1 MIADVL
7 THLGAGFEKTIE
19 SYKRD
24 LSKVRTGRAS
34 LNLLDGI
41 KVDYYG
47 TMTPLNQVAALN
59 VPDPRLITVKPW
71 EKTLVAAVEKAI
83 RAHSELGLNPVSD
96 GDLVRVPIPALTAE
110 RRKDL
115 VKVVKKMGEEAK
127 VALRGVRRE
136 GNDKV
141 KALVDGGKIT
151 EDDSKKGLKQIQDV
165 TDKFIAQIDDVGTKK
180 EKEILD
186 V

>member
-1 MIADVL
+1 MVADVIKQL
-7 THLGAGFEKTIE
+7 SASFDKTIE
-19 SYKRD
+19 SFKRD

-59 VPDPRLITVKPW
+59 VPDPRMITVKPW
-71 EKTLVAAVEKAI
+71 EKTLVPAIEKAI
-83 RAHSELGLNPVSD
+83 RAHSELGLNPVPD
-96 GDLVRVPIPALTAE
+96 GEIVRVPIPALTAE

-115 VKVVKKMGEEAK
+115 VKVVKKMAEEAK
-127 VALRGVRRE
+127 IALRGVRKD

-141 KALVDGGKIT
+141 KVLVDKGQIT
-151 EDDSKKGLKQIQDV
+151 EDDQKKGLKQVQDV
-165 TDKFIAQIDDVGTKK
+165 TDKYTLQIDDLAGKK